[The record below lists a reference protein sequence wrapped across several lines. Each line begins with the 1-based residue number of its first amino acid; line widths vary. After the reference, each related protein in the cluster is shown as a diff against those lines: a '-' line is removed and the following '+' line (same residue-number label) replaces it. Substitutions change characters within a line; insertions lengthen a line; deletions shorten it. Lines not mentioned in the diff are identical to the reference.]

1 MSVFPHRRLSD
12 FSSGFARTWEE
23 RLFMGAFLITVFL
36 SVCGFAFVAGGLLP
50 DEFAWTAS
58 VIIILHGMVTFISE
72 MRARTFVRNV
82 LLFFVLAGGT
92 FVIEYAGVTTGYPF
106 GAYAYTTTLAP
117 LLFGVPVA
125 IGFAWYTT
133 IMNTRRIAEW
143 IHGTVPLLQIAF
155 TAALLTLA
163 LDIALEPMASAINL
177 YWLWNDGGVPV
188 QNYMSWFLIGFV
200 GVACILAMGERV
212 PAVRSL
218 PMQKV
223 ALTLYALQLMLFVI
237 TDLVHGFAPA
247 VVFTLLF
254 VAVAIISGYRHRWHP
269 RHKRAEEE

>member
-1 MSVFPHRRLSD
+1 MSVFPHRWLPD

-23 RLFMGAFLITVFL
+23 RLFMPGFLLTGFL

-58 VIIILHGMVTFISE
+58 VIIILHGIVTFISE
-72 MRARTFVRNV
+72 LRARNFARNV
-82 LLFFVLAGGT
+82 LLFLVLAGGT
-92 FVIEYAGVTTGYPF
+92 FAIEYAGVTTGYPF
-106 GAYAYTTTLAP
+106 GAYTYTTTLSP
-117 LLFGVPVA
+117 LFFGVPVA
-125 IGFAWYTT
+125 IGFAWYST

-143 IHGTVPLLQIAF
+143 IHGTAPLLQIAF

-163 LDIALEPMASAINL
+163 LDIALEPMASTINL
-177 YWLWNDGGVPV
+177 YWLWNDGAVPV

-200 GVACILAMGERV
+200 GVAGILAMGERV
-212 PAVRSL
+212 PAARSI

-223 ALTLYALQLMLFVI
+223 ALTLYALQLMLFII

-247 VVFTLLF
+247 VVFALLF

-269 RHKRAEEE
+269 AHERAEEE